1 LDETVAQTDRRD
13 GAPRLFAISET
24 LSAQW
29 PPYPTSGV
37 PRTPDGK
44 PNLAA
49 PAPRMATI
57 DDPKAYTQPFTVR
70 VNQRILLDAELIE
83 FVCLEN
89 EQSVPHLVGK

>member
-1 LDETVAQTDRRD
+1 MYRQSEHESEQVRRLDETVAQTDRRD

-44 PNLAA
+44 PNL
-49 PAPRMATI
+49 
-57 DDPKAYTQPFTVR
+57 R
-70 VNQRILLDAELIE
+70 VNQRIQLDAELIE